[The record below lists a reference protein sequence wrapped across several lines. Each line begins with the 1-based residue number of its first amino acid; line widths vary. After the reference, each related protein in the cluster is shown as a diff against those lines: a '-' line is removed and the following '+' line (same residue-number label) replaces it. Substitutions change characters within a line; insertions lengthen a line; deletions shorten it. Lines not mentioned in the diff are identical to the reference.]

1 MAQADIAAN
10 YHSVSERVSRA
21 AEAAGRKA
29 GDVCLVAVSKT
40 RSVAEIQTVVEAGA
54 VDLGENYVQE
64 MVEKAEAFGIEA
76 AVPRWHYIG
85 HLQRNKCKYIAGFC
99 HLIHSV
105 DSARLVEELDRR
117 AGQLGR
123 VQPIL
128 LQLDLAQEETKFGAP
143 EDELD
148 QLVEAAQAAEHIDW
162 QGLMCM
168 APFSDDPETARPYY
182 ARLRGI
188 SEQLSQAGVPGRHL
202 RHLSMGMTSD
212 FEVAIEEGATIVR
225 VGTALFGPRQ

>member
-1 MAQADIAAN
+1 MVQADIAAN
-10 YHSVSERVSRA
+10 YRSVAERVSRA
-21 AEAAGRKA
+21 AEAAGRKT
-29 GDVCLVAVSKT
+29 GDVCLLAVSKT
-40 RSVAEIQTVVEAGA
+40 RSVAEIQAVIDAGA

-64 MVEKAEAFGIEA
+64 MVEKADAFGPEA
-76 AVPRWHYIG
+76 SVPRWHYIG

-105 DSARLVEELDRR
+105 DSVRLIEELDRR
-117 AGQLGR
+117 AAHAGR

-143 EDELD
+143 EEDLEA
-148 QLVEAAQAAEHIDW
+148 LVEAALAAPSVDW

-182 ARLRGI
+182 RRLREI
-188 SEQLSQAGVPGRHL
+188 SEQLSAAGVPSEHL
-202 RHLSMGMTSD
+202 RRLSMGMTSD
-212 FEVAIEEGATIVR
+212 FEVAIEEGATLVR
-225 VGTALFGPRQ
+225 VGTAIFGPRA

>member
-10 YHSVSERVSRA
+10 YRSVAERVSRA

-29 GDVCLVAVSKT
+29 GDICLVAVSKT
-40 RSVAEIQTVVEAGA
+40 RSIAEIRTAIEAGA

-64 MVEKAEAFGIEA
+64 MVEKAEAFGTEA
-76 AVPRWHYIG
+76 AAPRWHYIG
-85 HLQRNKCKYIAGFC
+85 HLQRNKCKYVAGFC
-99 HLIHSV
+99 HLVHSV
-105 DSARLVEELDRR
+105 DSARLIEELDRR
-117 AGQLGR
+117 AGQFDR

-128 LQLDLAQEETKFGAP
+128 LQLDLAQEETKFGAA
-143 EDELD
+143 EHELE
-148 QLVEAAQAAEHIDW
+148 QLVQAAQAAANVDW

-168 APFSDDPETARPYY
+168 APFSDDAETARPYY
-182 ARLRGI
+182 ARLRAI
-188 SEQLSQAGVPGRHL
+188 SEQLSQAGVPDRHL

-225 VGTALFGPRQ
+225 VGTAVFGPRQ

>member
-1 MAQADIAAN
+1 MVQADIAAN
-10 YHSVSERVSRA
+10 YRSVAERVSRA
-21 AEAAGRKA
+21 AEAAGRKT
-29 GDVCLVAVSKT
+29 GDVCLLAVSKT
-40 RSVAEIQTVVEAGA
+40 RSVAEIQAVIDAGA

-123 VQPIL
+123 VQSIL
-128 LQLDLAQEETKFGAP
+128 LQLDLAQEETKFGAA
-143 EDELD
+143 EDELE
-148 QLVEAAQAAEHIDW
+148 QLVEAAQAAANIDW

-188 SEQLSQAGVPGRHL
+188 SEQLAQAGVPGQHL

-212 FEVAIEEGATIVR
+212 FEVAIKEGATMVR
-225 VGTALFGPRQ
+225 VGTAVFGPRH